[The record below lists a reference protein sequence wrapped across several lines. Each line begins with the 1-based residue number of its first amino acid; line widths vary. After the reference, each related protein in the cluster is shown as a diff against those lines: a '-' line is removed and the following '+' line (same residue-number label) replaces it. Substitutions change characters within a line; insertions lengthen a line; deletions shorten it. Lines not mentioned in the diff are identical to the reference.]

1 MSVAEI
7 GVLHGRYVRL
17 TDRFKSVWTYHQF
30 ASAVFKNFLNAPLP
44 YTIDFQST
52 YDRIK
57 GVSTMLNMAQ
67 AREAAANM
75 DLCDLALERA
85 SGPLLRVD
93 DQITTSILRR
103 FFEKLKKQD
112 ETIVQNLI
120 KFYLYADAAE
130 GDRRDKLD
138 FLFTRIGEDFMAE
151 RGEYWS
157 RESIEFREKIIALV
171 SMLRV
176 SEAPQD
182 EVVRLILAIRE
193 LRDQIQAAEHFEELT
208 DRNLLK
214 NARQFKHRL
223 GDFYFNPDILLAIVE
238 LNVATKNKFLR
249 LYHEDEKRIV
259 EDSQK
264 LLEHGAAIERNFGDT
279 NPELLQE
286 IARFRSAKEQYD
298 RSRASSNV
306 KHDTVTQ
313 LKQSMTN
320 ILSQLDR
327 GLGFDDVDTTAD
339 LPPAFFT
346 EAEQADRI
354 AGRFGNDLLQPYLMR
369 IAGVVDPIDPL
380 LMPEEAAQLPAPRE
394 LRVEPWEIAAY
405 QKVFDRRPS
414 DGEDDS
420 EELWMLFV
428 RAAALRMK
436 IDEEATMLAASRAAG
451 VPAESELLTKA
462 KGSLDCAKELDE
474 DFNTLLHEAVYYTN
488 ARILHQ
494 LYRSRFRL
502 LRGFSGLWLV
512 YDQKPVSA

>member
-30 ASAVFKNFLNAPLP
+30 ASAVFKNFLHAPLP
-44 YTIDFQST
+44 YTVDFQST

-57 GVSTMLNMAQ
+57 GVSAMLNMAQ
-67 AREAAANM
+67 ARDAAANI

-85 SGPLLRVD
+85 SGPLLQVD

-130 GDRRDKLD
+130 GDRLDKLD

-157 RESIEFREKIIALV
+157 RESLEFRERIIALV
-171 SMLRV
+171 SLMRGT
-176 SEAPQD
+176 ETPQE
-182 EVVRLILAIRE
+182 EVVRLIKAIRA

-223 GDFYFNPDILLAIVE
+223 GDFYFHPDILLAIVE

-259 EDSQK
+259 EDSQR
-264 LLEHGAAIERNFGDT
+264 LLEHGAALERNFGDT

-286 IARFRSAKEQYD
+286 IARFRSAKEQFD

-306 KHDTVTQ
+306 KHDTITH

-327 GLGFDDVDTTAD
+327 GLGFDEVDTTAD

-354 AGRFGNDLLQPYLMR
+354 TGRFGNDLLMPYLMR
-369 IAGVVDPIDPL
+369 IAGVTDSIDPL
-380 LMPEEAAQLPAPRE
+380 LMPEEAAQMPAPRE
-394 LRVEPWEIAAY
+394 LRLEPWEIAAY

-414 DGEDDS
+414 EGEDDS
-420 EELWMLFV
+420 EELWMLFI

-451 VPAESELLTKA
+451 VSAENELLTKA

-502 LRGFSGLWLV
+502 LRGFSGLWLI
-512 YDQKPVSA
+512 YDQKPVTA